1 MIKIGGIEEYKNI
14 LYTLV
19 IGTVA
24 YLILKISGNYGII
37 SSEMTNKSTIIF
49 VPALVVGTYISMK
62 YNLKTGLTYYFI
74 GVSLFLFILTLI
86 TDKLL

>member
-1 MIKIGGIEEYKNI
+1 MIKIEGIEEYKNI

-62 YNLKTGLTYYFI
+62 YNLKTGLTYFI

>member
-24 YLILKISGNYGII
+24 FLILKISGNYGII
-37 SSEMTNKSTIIF
+37 SSEVMNERTIIF

-62 YNLKTGLTYYFI
+62 YNLKTGLTYFI
-74 GVSLFLFILTLI
+74 GVSLFLFFLTLI

>member
-24 YLILKISGNYGII
+24 FLILKISGNYGII

-49 VPALVVGTYISMK
+49 VPALIVGTYISMK
-62 YNLKTGLTYYFI
+62 YNLKTGLTYFI
-74 GVSLFLFILTLI
+74 GVSLFLFFLTLI

>member
-24 YLILKISGNYGII
+24 FLILKISGNYGII

-62 YNLKTGLTYYFI
+62 YNLKTGLTYFI

>member
-1 MIKIGGIEEYKNI
+1 VIKIEGIEEYKNI

-62 YNLKTGLTYYFI
+62 YNLKTGLTYFI

>member
-24 YLILKISGNYGII
+24 FLILKISGNYGII
-37 SSEMTNKSTIIF
+37 SSEVMNERTIIF

-62 YNLKTGLTYYFI
+62 YNLKTGLTYFI

>member
-1 MIKIGGIEEYKNI
+1 MIKIGGIEGYKNI

-24 YLILKISGNYGII
+24 FLILKISGNYGII
-37 SSEMTNKSTIIF
+37 SSEVMNKSTIIF

-62 YNLKTGLTYYFI
+62 YNLKTGLTYFI
-74 GVSLFLFILTLI
+74 GVSLFLFFLTLI

>member
-1 MIKIGGIEEYKNI
+1 MIKIEGIEEYKNI

>member
-1 MIKIGGIEEYKNI
+1 MEEYEEYKNI

-19 IGTVA
+19 IGTMA
-24 YLILKISGNYGII
+24 FLIIKISGNYGII

-62 YNLKTGLTYYFI
+62 YNLKTGLTYFI

>member
-62 YNLKTGLTYYFI
+62 YNLKTGLTYFI

>member
-24 YLILKISGNYGII
+24 FLILKISGNYGII
-37 SSEMTNKSTIIF
+37 SSEVMNKSTIIF

-62 YNLKTGLTYYFI
+62 YNLKTGLTYFI
-74 GVSLFLFILTLI
+74 GVSLFLFFLTLI

>member
-24 YLILKISGNYGII
+24 FLILKISGNYGII

-49 VPALVVGTYISMK
+49 VPALIVGTYISMK
-62 YNLKTGLTYYFI
+62 YNLKTGLTYFI

>member
-1 MIKIGGIEEYKNI
+1 VIKIGGIEEYKNI

-24 YLILKISGNYGII
+24 FLILKISGNYGII
-37 SSEMTNKSTIIF
+37 SSEVMNKSTIIF

-62 YNLKTGLTYYFI
+62 YNLKTGLTYFI
-74 GVSLFLFILTLI
+74 GVSLFLFFLTLI